1 MARIKV
7 TPAEEDEVIVA
18 GITSNQPLDAGA
30 AVDVDGT
37 FANDR
42 PAADSMSAPL
52 QASTAAEPAPLPGGL
67 SAQVA
72 SQPSSDSPAVAERQ
86 MAVSANQRKRAKSDY
101 QETTL
106 EDLEPTSMPLAQRI
120 VIVAA
125 VVCIIGALVYYF
137 VAMR

>member
-18 GITSNQPLDAGA
+18 GITSSQSLDVEA
-30 AVDVDGT
+30 ASDVDGG
-37 FANDR
+37 FADDH
-42 PAADSMSAPL
+42 PIAEPTPP
-52 QASTAAEPAPLPGGL
+52 QASSEAGPAPLSGGS
-67 SAQVA
+67 SAQYA
-72 SQPSSDSPAVAERQ
+72 SRPPSDSPAIAERQ
-86 MAVSANQRKRAKSDY
+86 KVASANQLKREKSDY

-106 EDLEPTSMPLAQRI
+106 EDLESTSMPLAQRI
-120 VIVAA
+120 VIIAA